1 MDYTINSAIYE
12 DISSDEESFEE
23 DLFLNKNNAEEFVS
37 ECEKTSNIP
46 TPESP
51 TLEIP
56 TFESPTPEIQTS
68 EKKNSMTIQLIKK
81 TVSYEDGRTE
91 VMKEIN
97 FSYTEEMREVSPYER
112 IIRQCPEGDSDVIIP
127 NLYPS
132 DEVAGENNDDHSDIS
147 ENSES
152 QTTLPDT
159 DKMQKLPLERSREKN
174 DGHLSP
180 PKQMEQKKTRHGR
193 IIKTATR
200 FRTNIRICT
209 HRDTCTNVL
218 NVT

>member
-1 MDYTINSAIYE
+1 MYQCFECNITYKYKRNLQRHLEERHFSTKKIFKCDICGRIFTRNSNLKRHFFNQHSLTEILDDLEEFPIETGLVVNSTMDYTINSAIYE

-37 ECEKTSNIP
+37 ECEETSNIPTSEIP

-56 TFESPTPEIQTS
+56 TFESPTPEIPTSESPTPEIQTS

-97 FSYTEEMREVSPYER
+97 FSYTEEMREVSPYEVFSNFLN
-112 IIRQCPEGDSDVIIP
+112 DFM
-127 NLYPS
+127 
-132 DEVAGENNDDHSDIS
+132 DES
-147 ENSES
+147 
-152 QTTLPDT
+152 
-159 DKMQKLPLERSREKN
+159 
-174 DGHLSP
+174 
-180 PKQMEQKKTRHGR
+180 
-193 IIKTATR
+193 
-200 FRTNIRICT
+200 
-209 HRDTCTNVL
+209 
-218 NVT
+218 

>member
-1 MDYTINSAIYE
+1 MYQCFECNITYKYKRNLQRHLEERHFSTKKIFKCDICGRIFTRNSNLKRHFFNQHSLTEILDDLEEFPIETGLVVNSTMDYTINSAIYE

-37 ECEKTSNIP
+37 ECEETSNIP

-97 FSYTEEMREVSPYER
+97 FSYTEEMREVSPYEVFSNFLN
-112 IIRQCPEGDSDVIIP
+112 DFM
-127 NLYPS
+127 
-132 DEVAGENNDDHSDIS
+132 DES
-147 ENSES
+147 
-152 QTTLPDT
+152 
-159 DKMQKLPLERSREKN
+159 
-174 DGHLSP
+174 
-180 PKQMEQKKTRHGR
+180 
-193 IIKTATR
+193 
-200 FRTNIRICT
+200 
-209 HRDTCTNVL
+209 
-218 NVT
+218 